1 MWFSPLQSEVGLIR
15 SEIPGL
21 SPKPV
26 QHKMKNF
33 AQAKLTEEIRSYTWQ
48 QATVVDSEISM
59 SPVLVSRAR
68 FRKSDGL

>member
-1 MWFSPLQSEVGLIR
+1 MRFLPLFGVREQSPGGGS
-15 SEIPGL
+15 
-21 SPKPV
+21 KPI

-33 AQAKLTEEIRSYTWQ
+33 AQAKLNEEIRSDTWQ
-48 QATVVDSEISM
+48 HATVVDSEISM

>member
-1 MWFSPLQSEVGLIR
+1 MRFLPLFGVRGQSPGGCS
-15 SEIPGL
+15 
-21 SPKPV
+21 KPV

-33 AQAKLTEEIRSYTWQ
+33 AQAKLNEEIRSYTWQ
-48 QATVVDSEISM
+48 HATVVDSEMSM